1 MIRHILKDGRAV
13 EDIAGRVLSSEEF
26 PLLYGMLAKLRD
38 ETKREKTN
46 RIGTRSGQ
54 DRNKKGRF
62 SE

>member
-26 PLLYGMLAKLRD
+26 PLLYGMLSRLRD
-38 ETKREKTN
+38 EAKREKN
-46 RIGTRSGQ
+46 EQ
-54 DRNKKGRF
+54 DRNKKRRF

>member
-26 PLLYGMLAKLRD
+26 PLLYDMLAKLRD
-38 ETKREKTN
+38 ETESEEQN
-46 RIGTRSGQ
+46 EQ
-54 DRNKKGRF
+54 DRNKKGTF